1 MPILVLLMSLLIPP
15 ALLAQ
20 ATVLEVIELGFR
32 NAQDVLPIAQQLV
45 EPNGSVNALENKLV
59 VRATPAQI
67 AQLRE
72 VLARLDRAPRQL
84 LISVKQGGSVTGSE
98 QSVGVSGTYQRG
110 DGRIVVPGP
119 DGRIPRQP
127 TLEIEDRQRRSS
139 DSGVQQVRT
148 MEGREAQ
155 IQIGA
160 SQAYAVRQPGGG
172 TSVEFQEAVTG
183 FTVLP
188 RVNGDLVQLEISPRQ
203 DRFQADGSLSVQR
216 INSTVSGRLGEWF
229 DIGGAVQSV
238 TQSSSGLFGGGRSS
252 EQSAR
257 SVMVKVEA
265 VD

>member
-1 MPILVLLMSLLIPP
+1 MRILILLMSLLLPS

-67 AQLRE
+67 AQLRTMLE
-72 VLARLDRAPRQL
+72 QLDRAPRQL
-84 LISVKQGGSVTGSE
+84 LISVRQSGSGTSSE
-98 QSVGVSGTYQRG
+98 LSADVSGTYRRG
-110 DGRIVVPGP
+110 DGRIVVPRP
-119 DGRIPRQP
+119 DGSIPHQP
-127 TLEIEDRQRRSS
+127 TLEIEDRQQRSR

-160 SQAYAVRQPGGG
+160 SQAYAGRQPGGG

-188 RVNGDLVQLEISPRQ
+188 RVNGDIVQLEISPRQ
-203 DRFQADGSLSVQR
+203 DRLQADGSIRIQR
-216 INSTVSGRLGEWF
+216 INSVVSGRLGEWF

-238 TQSSSGLFGGGRSS
+238 TQSSSGLFGGGQSS
-252 EQSAR
+252 AKSER
-257 SVMVKVEA
+257 SVMVKVEE